1 MNTVF
6 LIIAVLLAAGV
17 IFKVISL
24 KLAVLAVAGALV
36 AWGIATYNQFV
47 QLANR
52 VAEAWSDIEVQM
64 KRRYNLIPNLVE
76 TVKGYAGHEKD
87 VFEKVT
93 EARARAMGASSLAD
107 HAKAENMLSSTLKSL
122 FAVSEAYP
130 QLRANENFLE
140 LQRELTD
147 TEDKIQASRRFYNG
161 NVRDF
166 NTLAESFPSNLIA
179 NAFKYGKK
187 EFFELEESES
197 AAKEPVAVKF

>member
-1 MNTVF
+1 MDIGRIF
-6 LIIAVLLAAGV
+6 FIAIGVLLVWV
-17 IFKVISL
+17 IVIYNRFIRL
-24 KLAVLAVAGALV
+24 K
-36 AWGIATYNQFV
+36 
-47 QLANR
+47 NR

-76 TVKGYAGHEKD
+76 TVKGYAGHEKE

-93 EARARAMGASSLAD
+93 EARARAMGASTLAE
-107 HAKAENMLSSTLKSL
+107 HAQAENMLSSTLKSL
-122 FAVSEAYP
+122 FAISEAYP

-161 NVRDF
+161 NVRDY

-179 NAFKYGKK
+179 RVFTFAKK
-187 EFFELEESES
+187 EFFELDESE
-197 AAKEPVAVKF
+197 AAARNPVLVKF